1 MSDIMR
7 LKEQLHHV
15 STEARQA
22 AGGLGGF
29 QQRFGQSTAQVQALI
44 AGSATGVDRDIA
56 QILDAASKSV
66 GQAIQAL
73 EMAAAGCANYANQI

>member
-15 STEARQA
+15 SLEAKQA

-44 AGSATGVDRDIA
+44 SGSATGVDRDIA

>member
-15 STEARQA
+15 SLEANQA

-29 QQRFGQSTAQVQALI
+29 QQRFG
-44 AGSATGVDRDIA
+44 
-56 QILDAASKSV
+56 
-66 GQAIQAL
+66 
-73 EMAAAGCANYANQI
+73 NP